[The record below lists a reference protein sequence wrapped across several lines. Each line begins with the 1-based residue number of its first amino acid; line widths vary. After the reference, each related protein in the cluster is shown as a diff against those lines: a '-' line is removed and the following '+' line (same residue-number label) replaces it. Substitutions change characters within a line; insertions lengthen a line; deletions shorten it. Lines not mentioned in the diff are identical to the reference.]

1 MPRKNSSTT
10 IKSEKP
16 VVEKTDKS
24 KKSKKDVVSTVEVP
38 KEELI
43 EEDVSDVEAAVDAIV
58 DSAVE
63 AGADAEAGDSKN
75 SSESVVDSFDEVI
88 KLIDDEIET
97 LRSSQTKSTGI
108 KFLRSLNK
116 RLKALKSKTT
126 KAIKHRKST
135 RKPSANTN
143 SGFLKPVQ
151 ISKEMAK
158 FTGWDPTLSR
168 SRVDVTKHIC
178 KYIKDNDLQNPK
190 DRREIL
196 ADDKLKKLL
205 AYDPK
210 KDDKLTY
217 YKIQSY
223 LKPHFTALPKPV
235 EA

>member
-10 IKSEKP
+10 TKSEKP
-16 VVEKTDKS
+16 VVEKADKS
-24 KKSKKDVVSTVEVP
+24 KKSKKDVVVEVP

-43 EEDVSDVEAAVDAIV
+43 EEDISDVEAAAVDAIV
-58 DSAVE
+58 DSSAVD
-63 AGADAEAGDSKN
+63 GADIEGSDSKN
-75 SSESVVDSFDEVI
+75 TSESVVDSFDEII

-97 LRSSQTKSTGI
+97 LRTSQSKSTGV

-116 RLKALKSKTT
+116 RLKTLKSKTT
-126 KAIKHRKST
+126 KAIKQRKTT
-135 RKPSANTN
+135 RKPTTNTN

-158 FTGWDPTLSR
+158 FTGWDPALSR

-210 KDDKLTY
+210 KDDKPLTY

-223 LKPHFTALPKPV
+223 LKPHFTALPKAV